1 MVTRSWSLLLLLS
14 LLKVANSVSNSND
27 EIYILKSEVNTLRA
41 ELEAFKLESERPN
54 NLLENEEVLL
64 HWLKRNVMD
73 IRKDLIDEERQRGE
87 DSRRSLGV
95 EERMKGKM
103 ERGLEELRAR
113 VTEMQLEQETLRSLG
128 EEIKSNIH
136 FYNRIQSSD
145 NSIMDPNIIHIR
157 TKKQMSREFKKM
169 YGRINEFFRRISE
182 VEMSQA
188 TLKIRVRDC
197 NTHSNDLI
205 NEMERNFS
213 QQIQGLQNVSLSTF
227 ATIKS
232 VEEELSQK
240 IQQSD
245 REKSSERN
253 DNKVIQGII
262 SRQHDLETSIGELV
276 RKFNF
281 LLDAKKFKE
290 EEEANKND
298 LKDTEPQST
307 R

>member
-188 TLKIRVRDC
+188 TLKKERYLSIERKTLGKRGCLSYQNHCRNLFIIEVISLFINLYANYKTRVILAIFL
-197 NTHSNDLI
+197 SKLI
-205 NEMERNFS
+205 
-213 QQIQGLQNVSLSTF
+213 V
-227 ATIKS
+227 
-232 VEEELSQK
+232 
-240 IQQSD
+240 
-245 REKSSERN
+245 
-253 DNKVIQGII
+253 
-262 SRQHDLETSIGELV
+262 
-276 RKFNF
+276 
-281 LLDAKKFKE
+281 
-290 EEEANKND
+290 
-298 LKDTEPQST
+298 
-307 R
+307 